1 MTNQQFDEFV
11 KNRLES
17 FRPVYL
23 HKDWLDLNERLERHR
38 NKMPRSSYTAG
49 RIKAKRSR

>member
-17 FRPVYL
+17 FRPVYQ

-38 NKMPRSSYTAG
+38 NKMPRPSYTAG
-49 RIKAKRSR
+49 LNKKKRLR